1 MAVTPSLETIRQSY
15 VTYADYEET
24 GNQASCKS
32 FITACRRLLVMLA
45 AASEG
50 VQGTRT
56 EFEIAEIRAAM
67 EDAQAWLSANPSTA
81 DDLSKPLAL
90 HHDFDAFT
98 ERT

>member
-1 MAVTPSLETIRQSY
+1 MAVTPSLETIRQAY

-50 VQGTRT
+50 AGTRT
-56 EFEIAEIRAAM
+56 EFEIAEIRTAM
-67 EDAQAWLSANPSTA
+67 EDAQNWLAANPSTTDA
-81 DDLSKPLAL
+81 LANPLAL
-90 HHDFDAFT
+90 HHDFEAFT